1 MALGYTAKVHRTA
14 AKAARKMFSKHA
26 KLAKSAAK
34 RGACATA
41 VKELTNAAAWHGIAV
56 AEFLDSGP
64 KKGAANVGPTKKT
77 LVSTRNA
84 VNKGCAC
91 KRRKK

>member
-1 MALGYTAKVHRTA
+1 MLGLAPSVHRRA
-14 AKAARKMFSKHA
+14 AKAARTMFSKHA
-26 KLAKSAAK
+26 ALAKDAAK

-41 VKELTNAAAWHGIAV
+41 VKELTNAAAWHGVAV

-77 LVSTRNA
+77 LVSTRKA
-84 VNKGCAC
+84 VNKACAC
-91 KRRKK
+91 KRRK

>member
-1 MALGYTAKVHRTA
+1 MLGLAPKAHRKA
-14 AKAARKMFSKHA
+14 AKAARTMFFKHA
-26 KLAKSAAK
+26 ALAKEAAK

-41 VKELTNAAAWHGIAV
+41 VKELTFASAWHGVAV

-77 LVSTRNA
+77 LIATRKAVSA
-84 VNKGCAC
+84 GCAC
-91 KRRKK
+91 KRRK

>member
-1 MALGYTAKVHRTA
+1 MLGYAPSVHRKA

-26 KLAKSAAK
+26 ALAKGAAK

-41 VKELTNAAAWHGIAV
+41 IKELSHASAWHGVAV

-64 KKGAANVGPTKKT
+64 KKGAANVGPTKKVLIAT
-77 LVSTRNA
+77 RKAVS
-84 VNKGCAC
+84 KGCTC
-91 KRRKK
+91 KRRK